1 MTTAIINN
9 VEENEYVVSLDAWN
23 VIELFDR
30 FNKLLFDCIIISS
43 RVIIASFLFPKSI
56 KFSTKLKFLSYILYN
71 KIFFLRKILKLKCV
85 ENKEIF
91 FNQ

>member
-9 VEENEYVVSLDAWN
+9 VEENEYAVSLDAWN

-71 KIFFLRKILKLKCV
+71 KILRKILKLKCV